1 MLKLQ
6 VIKRIVK
13 MIADAKSECS
23 ILYSDYNEYR
33 GIYTYTYTDNNGWES
48 CRITFN
54 DDDTCKIEYSS
65 SYCVKKFNMKQIEC
79 ALIKG
84 IIIAQKNKNKC
95 TYI

>member
-1 MLKLQ
+1 
-6 VIKRIVK
+6 

-54 DDDTCKIEYSS
+54 DDDTC
-65 SYCVKKFNMKQIEC
+65 
-79 ALIKG
+79 
-84 IIIAQKNKNKC
+84 
-95 TYI
+95 